1 MAEKVKQTADTSGL
15 DTFGKGDFGGPLTC
29 ESVWK
34 LYERAL
40 AYNASIDLNE
50 TVRVNENFFIGK
62 QWEGAVSNGLPTPV
76 FNVLK
81 RVCCFTVATIS
92 SDNIKIQA
100 TPLAATPNTQ
110 GLLEPAR
117 IINEE
122 LEALT
127 ERNRVPSLMREY
139 ARNAA
144 VDGDGCTYTWWD
156 PDMETGQDAK
166 GGIRTE
172 IIENTRVH
180 FGNPNDRHVES
191 QPYIILERRD
201 MVGAARRQAKD
212 NGVKSWDAITADC
225 DNAQQDSAKQTS
237 DKVTTILL
245 LWRDRKTREIWA
257 FQTARTGVIKEP
269 WNLGIRRYPIT
280 WLNWDYIQD
289 CYHGQAMITG
299 LIPNQIF
306 INKAWAMSQLSLM
319 TTAYPKVLYD
329 STRVGKWDNRIGAAI
344 GINGGDVN
352 SVAKIMDPA
361 TISPQVAQFIQLAV
375 EQTEQSLGATSVA
388 LGDTRPDN
396 TSAIIALQR
405 AAATPS
411 EITKQNLYQSIEDLY
426 RIYIEFMAEY
436 YGKRAVDVSTPPLV
450 REAVEFIGQNPPS
463 TVLMPF
469 DFKTLKDMP
478 MSLKLDVGASSYY
491 SEIASI
497 QTLDNLL
504 RMNKITTL
512 QYLERIPDG
521 YIPARREL
529 IDQMKEQEAAAA
541 RAAQAAQMGGAQNG
555 GSGPVAGEMEK
566 PEIPTGGG
574 YSALQRKVNETGSTE
589 GMV

>member
-62 QWEGAVSNGLPTPV
+62 QWEGVVSNGLPTPV

-100 TPLAATPNTQ
+100 TPLSATPNTQ

-269 WNLGIRRYPIT
+269 WNLGIRR
-280 WLNWDYIQD
+280 
-289 CYHGQAMITG
+289 
-299 LIPNQIF
+299 
-306 INKAWAMSQLSLM
+306 
-319 TTAYPKVLYD
+319 
-329 STRVGKWDNRIGAAI
+329 
-344 GINGGDVN
+344 
-352 SVAKIMDPA
+352 
-361 TISPQVAQFIQLAV
+361 
-375 EQTEQSLGATSVA
+375 
-388 LGDTRPDN
+388 
-396 TSAIIALQR
+396 
-405 AAATPS
+405 
-411 EITKQNLYQSIEDLY
+411 
-426 RIYIEFMAEY
+426 
-436 YGKRAVDVSTPPLV
+436 
-450 REAVEFIGQNPPS
+450 
-463 TVLMPF
+463 
-469 DFKTLKDMP
+469 
-478 MSLKLDVGASSYY
+478 
-491 SEIASI
+491 
-497 QTLDNLL
+497 
-504 RMNKITTL
+504 
-512 QYLERIPDG
+512 
-521 YIPARREL
+521 
-529 IDQMKEQEAAAA
+529 
-541 RAAQAAQMGGAQNG
+541 
-555 GSGPVAGEMEK
+555 
-566 PEIPTGGG
+566 
-574 YSALQRKVNETGSTE
+574 
-589 GMV
+589 